1 MPNNKEDIKK
11 LSLMYKNFLAK
22 VKIAQQEY
30 NRKIEVIL
38 KEAQEDKL
46 KDVRKKLKELK
57 Y

>member
-38 KEAQEDKL
+38 KEAQDDKL
-46 KDVRKKLKELK
+46 KDVRKKLKEIK